1 MNYMS
6 DNSNVKV
13 FLSLCSEGQS
23 ALRNELSSVLRKA
36 GMTVISDKEFFI
48 DSTTKSISSEI
59 SSSNCSV
66 HILFPQYLPL
76 TAEGVSL
83 AKFQFLEAKKHLDLN
98 PDFKIFVWQPPS
110 TDLNNVES
118 LQMEFINEVKN
129 NISKS
134 MVYSTAISAI
144 QLVDDMRSLM
154 EKKELISFDLN
165 STDIFLIS
173 NQLDENEAND
183 IIDMLSDI
191 VPVEKLNI
199 IQDSD
204 TDYSELCKQ
213 QISKSKL
220 AVIYFKES
228 ADWALPFAQQVWKK
242 IGGATT
248 HTPILLIGDIDPET
262 NMNKKFLAPKV
273 ISLIIEGE
281 LIPLEIKV
289 QYDKVTLTSA

>member
-1 MNYMS
+1 MS
-6 DNSNVKV
+6 NNPNVTV

-23 ALRNELSSVLRKA
+23 ALRNELSSVLQRA
-36 GMTVISDKEFFI
+36 GMTVVTDQKDFTQGSLP
-48 DSTTKSISSEI
+48 SISEQL
-59 SSSNCSV
+59 SSSNCSI
-66 HILFPQYLPL
+66 HILFPEYQPL
-76 TAEGVSL
+76 SDTGVSVS
-83 AKFQFLEAKKHLDLN
+83 KFQFQEAKKYLLLN

-110 TDLNNVES
+110 TDLLNIES
-118 LQMEFINEVKN
+118 LQLDFINEVKN

-134 MVYSTAISAI
+134 MVYSNVVSAI
-144 QLVDDMRSLM
+144 QLADDIRSLM

-173 NQLDENEAND
+173 NQLDEIEANE
-183 IIDMLSDI
+183 ILDMLSDI

-204 TDYSELCKQ
+204 ADYSELCKQ

-242 IGGATT
+242 IGGATS
-248 HTPILLIGDIDPET
+248 HTPILLIGDVDPQT
-262 NMNKKFLAPKV
+262 NTNKKFNAPKV
-273 ISLIIEGE
+273 ISLIVAGE
-281 LIPLEIKV
+281 LIPLEIKI
-289 QYDKVTLTSA
+289 QYDKVVLKPAS

>member
-1 MNYMS
+1 MS

>member
-1 MNYMS
+1 MS
-6 DNSNVKV
+6 NNTNSTV
-13 FLSLCSEGQS
+13 FLSLCSREQS
-23 ALRNELSSVLRKA
+23 ALRNELSSVLQRA
-36 GMTVISDKEFFI
+36 GMTVISDLEFCEGS
-48 DSTTKSISSEI
+48 DLTSVSEQLSI
-59 SSSNCSV
+59 SNCSI
-66 HILFPQYLPL
+66 HILFPHYLPL
-76 TAEGVSL
+76 TNSGVSIS
-83 AKFQFLEAKKHLDLN
+83 KFQFQEAKKHLILN

-110 TDLNNVES
+110 TNLLNVES
-118 LQMEFINEVKN
+118 LQMDFINEVKN

-134 MVYSTAISAI
+134 MVYSNVASAI
-144 QLVDDMRSLM
+144 HLADDIRSQM
-154 EKKELISFDLN
+154 EKKELVSFDLN

-173 NQLDENEAND
+173 NQLDENEANE

-242 IGGATT
+242 IGGATS
-248 HTPILLIGDIDPET
+248 HTPILLIGDMDPDT
-262 NMNKKFLAPKV
+262 NTNKKFAAPKV
-273 ISLIIEGE
+273 ISLIVAGE
-281 LIPLEIKV
+281 LIPLEIKI
-289 QYDKVTLTSA
+289 QFDKVTLTSA